1 MWLEGFFIS
10 LIASLASGH
19 LIIKVA
25 NSRKALLVKDMHK
38 RGIALVSTLGGVI
51 LIAGFCAG
59 MLYLVAFGGD
69 LVVYLAALSSI
80 MLVSLLGLLDDILNL
95 PQAVRALLPVLAAAP
110 LIAIQA
116 GDSSMAIPLLG
127 LVNFGIWYQLLAI
140 PIGVTGAANAINMV
154 AGLNGLEA
162 GMSALMAGTFLSISL
177 KLGFATPA
185 ALSAVLLG
193 CLLAFLYYN
202 WTPAKILPGNSG
214 SYFAGTAIAAIAI
227 IGNMEKAAI
236 IMIAPY
242 CIELLLKARTRF
254 EAESFGKLEADG
266 TLSTKGI
273 DSLTHLVMK
282 AGRFKESQVVLA
294 LMLIQSLFCTIAYLS
309 AG

>member
-1 MWLEGFFIS
+1 
-10 LIASLASGH
+10 
-19 LIIKVA
+19 
-25 NSRKALLVKDMHK
+25 MHK
-38 RGIALVSTLGGVI
+38 KGTVLVSTLGGII

-59 MLYLVAFGGD
+59 MLYLVAFGTD

-80 MLVSLLGLLDDILNL
+80 ILISLLGLLDDILNL
-95 PQAVRALLPVLAAAP
+95 PQAVRAFLPVFAAMP
-110 LIAIQA
+110 LMAIKA
-116 GDSSMAIPLLG
+116 GDSFMALPLLG
-127 LVNFGIWYQLLAI
+127 VINFGIWYQLLVL
-140 PIGVTGAANAINMV
+140 PVGVTGAANAINMV

-162 GMSALMAGTFLSISL
+162 GMSSLMAGTFLLISL

-202 WTPAKILPGNSG
+202 WAPAKILPGNSG
-214 SYFAGTAIAAIAI
+214 SYFAGTALAAIAI

-236 IMIAPY
+236 IMIVPY
-242 CIELLLKARTRF
+242 VIELILKARTRF
-254 EAESFGKLEADG
+254 EAESFGKLEPDG
-266 TLSTKGI
+266 TLSTKRI

-282 AGRFKESQVVLA
+282 LGRLKEWQVVSI
-294 LMLIQSLFCTIAYLS
+294 LMLIQAVFCAIAFIS